1 METKRIKVMI
11 LNKQRGIQV
20 KYIDDTLEAKQ
31 EIVGGLIEYTG
42 YTLGENKDIE
52 LIVNEEGR
60 YLDLDETLMIHPHMN
75 IQTVLL
81 GNIIITKSVDT
92 EDGREAIS
100 LTREDIVDISRKLG
114 TYGIGTNAED
124 LDYILGLNIA

>member
-42 YTLGENKDIE
+42 YTLGENQDIE

-60 YLDLDETLMIHPHMN
+60 YLDLDETLMIHHNMN

-81 GNIIITKSVDT
+81 GNVIITKSVDT

-114 TYGIGTNAED
+114 TYGICNNNED